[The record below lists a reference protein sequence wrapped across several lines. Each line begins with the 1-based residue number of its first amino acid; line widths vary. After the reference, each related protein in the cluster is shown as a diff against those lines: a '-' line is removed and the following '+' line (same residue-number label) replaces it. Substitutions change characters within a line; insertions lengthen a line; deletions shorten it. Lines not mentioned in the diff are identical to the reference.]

1 MHGRKGHRGGRGLFV
16 LAAVFGATLLAGS
29 GQAYAQTEP
38 PPPPPPPSSGGVDQ
52 YVEDV
57 PTAGGSHVP
66 GKGPNKPA
74 PIKPSVQTQIVEQ
87 GGVDAPALTKIATSP
102 DYGAG
107 QKLTPKQTVKPGAR
121 GEDVSSASS
130 GDVSSTAAASSAV
143 SAVQGTG
150 IARLVGFLLVLFGIS
165 VATLT
170 AAARRQQRA

>member
-1 MHGRKGHRGGRGLFV
+1 VHGRKGHRGGRGLLV

-38 PPPPPPPSSGGVDQ
+38 PPPPPGGSGGVDQ

-66 GKGPNKPA
+66 GKGPTRPA
-74 PIKPSVQTQIVEQ
+74 PIKPSVQTQIVAQ

-107 QKLTPKQTVKPGAR
+107 EKLTPQTVKPGAR

-130 GDVSSTAAASSAV
+130 GDVSSTAAAASAM

-170 AAARRQQRA
+170 AAATRQQRA

>member
-1 MHGRKGHRGGRGLFV
+1 MHGRRGHRGGRGLLV

-29 GQAYAQTEP
+29 GQAFAQTEP
-38 PPPPPPPSSGGVDQ
+38 PPPPPGGSGGVDQ

-66 GKGPNKPA
+66 GKGPTKPA

-87 GGVDAPALTKIATSP
+87 GGADAPALTKIATSP

-130 GDVSSTAAASSAV
+130 GDVSSTAAAASAV

-170 AAARRQQRA
+170 AASRRQQRA